1 MWKKRNG
8 KCVYFFFLNTYSL
21 QDLNR
26 NSFLS
31 LALASF
37 SLLWLYT
44 RRIISS
50 TFHME
55 DERGQQLK
63 DNPKW
68 SISSNSLIM
77 SSFTLEW
84 TRTFKA
90 HQLFVKFISFFRLL
104 SFVTYTYVMLMWDT
118 QRNCAGSLWWC
129 RLHPQTSSTQ
139 NSIKLKVKRSNI
151 IFLGVVSLLKLKSK
165 GLHNWLL
172 VLYYKCPM
180 RYSGEPQYGND
191 DFLNHVVDRWN
202 VVDQREKRIV
212 PVAYRLSMNRG
223 RVCSWLLIFQLFSL
237 FCVFFLKFII
247 RFSLGIEVK
256 PSLSVE

>member
-104 SFVTYTYVMLMWDT
+104 SLVTYTYVNADVRHATQLRGIFVMVSVTSANIVDT
-118 QRNCAGSLWWC
+118 KFYQIKSEKIKYNFFGCGFFIETQIKRVTQLIVGTLLQVSDEVQRWAPIWKWWLSQS
-129 RLHPQTSSTQ
+129 R
-139 NSIKLKVKRSNI
+139 
-151 IFLGVVSLLKLKSK
+151 
-165 GLHNWLL
+165 
-172 VLYYKCPM
+172 
-180 RYSGEPQYGND
+180 
-191 DFLNHVVDRWN
+191 RW
-202 VVDQREKRIV
+202 
-212 PVAYRLSMNRG
+212 
-223 RVCSWLLIFQLFSL
+223 
-237 FCVFFLKFII
+237 
-247 RFSLGIEVK
+247 
-256 PSLSVE
+256 